1 MEQRPAAMVFLT
13 TMGITAVSFGTS
25 CFLDWLFGESNAMLP
40 VMIIFGL
47 VLFFLPIF
55 ALVLESRMK
64 EELSA
69 KKFLLAYF
77 SGYGVTAAL
86 GSAVICSG
94 IIDLDKL
101 FPHEFLGGI
110 IMLVLLVILL
120 GGLVWAAFVRITAA
134 IVRHLQK

>member
-1 MEQRPAAMVFLT
+1 MEQRPAAMVFLM

-25 CFLDWLFGESNAMLP
+25 CFLDWLFGESNAMLA

-55 ALVLESRMK
+55 ALALENRMK

-69 KKFLLAYF
+69 KKFLLTYF
-77 SGYGVTAAL
+77 GGYGVTAAL
-86 GSAVICSG
+86 GSAVICGG

-101 FPHEFLGGI
+101 FPDEFMGGI

-120 GGLVWAAFVRITAA
+120 GGLIWAAVFRITAA

>member
-25 CFLDWLFGESNAMLP
+25 CFLDWLFDESNAMLP

-55 ALVLESRMK
+55 ALVLENRMK

-77 SGYGVTAAL
+77 GGYAATAAI
-86 GSAVICSG
+86 GSVIIYGG

-101 FPHEFLGGI
+101 FPDEFMGGI
-110 IMLVLLVILL
+110 VMLVLLLILL

>member
-1 MEQRPAAMVFLT
+1 MEQRPAAMVFLM

-25 CFLDWLFGESNAMLP
+25 CFLDWLFGESNAMMP

-69 KKFLLAYF
+69 KQFLLAYF
-77 SGYGVTAAL
+77 GGYSVTAAL
-86 GSAVICSG
+86 GSAVICGG

-120 GGLVWAAFVRITAA
+120 GGLVWAAVFRITAA
-134 IVRHLQK
+134 IVQHLQK

>member
-1 MEQRPAAMVFLT
+1 MEQRPAAMVFLM

-55 ALVLESRMK
+55 AFVLENRMK

-69 KKFLLAYF
+69 KKFLMAYF
-77 SGYGVTAAL
+77 GGYGVTAAL

-94 IIDLDKL
+94 IIDNRRDEVEASLNKNG
-101 FPHEFLGGI
+101 FE
-110 IMLVLLVILL
+110 ILEHKHL
-120 GGLVWAAFVRITAA
+120 EEWNCYITKSK
-134 IVRHLQK
+134 RL

>member
-1 MEQRPAAMVFLT
+1 MEQRPAAMVFLM

-25 CFLDWLFGESNAMLP
+25 CFLDWLFDESNAMLP

-69 KKFLLAYF
+69 KQFLLAYF
-77 SGYGVTAAL
+77 GGYGVTAAI
-86 GSAVICSG
+86 GSVMIYGG

-101 FPHEFLGGI
+101 FPDEFMGGI
-110 IMLVLLVILL
+110 GMLFLLLILL
-120 GGLVWAAFVRITAA
+120 GGLVWAAVFRITAA

>member
-1 MEQRPAAMVFLT
+1 MEQRPAAIVFLT

-25 CFLDWLFGESNAMLP
+25 CFLDWLFDESNAMLP

-55 ALVLESRMK
+55 AFVLENRMK

-69 KKFLLAYF
+69 KKFLMAYF
-77 SGYGVTAAL
+77 GGYGVTAAL
-86 GSAVICSG
+86 GSAVICGG
-94 IIDLDKL
+94 IIDFDKL
-101 FPHEFLGGI
+101 FPDEFLGGI

-120 GGLVWAAFVRITAA
+120 GGLVWAAVFRITAA

>member
-1 MEQRPAAMVFLT
+1 MEQRPAAMVFLM

-25 CFLDWLFGESNAMLP
+25 CFLDWLFDESNAMLP

-69 KKFLLAYF
+69 KKFLLACF
-77 SGYGVTAAL
+77 GGYGVTA
-86 GSAVICSG
+86 VICGG

-101 FPHEFLGGI
+101 FPDEFLGGI

-120 GGLVWAAFVRITAA
+120 GGLVWAAVFRITAA

>member
-1 MEQRPAAMVFLT
+1 MEQRPAAMVLLT

-25 CFLDWLFGESNAMLP
+25 CFLDWLFGESNAMLA

-55 ALVLESRMK
+55 ALALENRMK

-69 KKFLLAYF
+69 KKFLLTYF
-77 SGYGVTAAL
+77 GGYGVTAAL
-86 GSAVICSG
+86 GSAVICGG

-101 FPHEFLGGI
+101 FPDEFMGGI

-120 GGLVWAAFVRITAA
+120 GGLIWAAVFRITAA

>member
-1 MEQRPAAMVFLT
+1 MEQRPAAMVFLM

-25 CFLDWLFGESNAMLP
+25 CFLDWLFDESNAMLP

-47 VLFFLPIF
+47 LLFFLPIF
-55 ALVLESRMK
+55 ALVLENRMK

-69 KKFLLAYF
+69 KKILLACF
-77 SGYGVTAAL
+77 GGYGVTA
-86 GSAVICSG
+86 VICGG

-101 FPHEFLGGI
+101 FPDEFLGGI

-120 GGLVWAAFVRITAA
+120 GGLVWAAVFRITAA

>member
-1 MEQRPAAMVFLT
+1 MEQRPAAMVFLM

-25 CFLDWLFGESNAMLP
+25 CFLDWLFDESNAMLP
-40 VMIIFGL
+40 VM
-47 VLFFLPIF
+47 FFLPIF

-69 KKFLLAYF
+69 KQFLLAYF
-77 SGYGVTAAL
+77 GGYGVTAAI
-86 GSAVICSG
+86 GSVMIYGG

-101 FPHEFLGGI
+101 FPDEFMGGI
-110 IMLVLLVILL
+110 GMLFLLLILL
-120 GGLVWAAFVRITAA
+120 GGLVWAAVFRITAA